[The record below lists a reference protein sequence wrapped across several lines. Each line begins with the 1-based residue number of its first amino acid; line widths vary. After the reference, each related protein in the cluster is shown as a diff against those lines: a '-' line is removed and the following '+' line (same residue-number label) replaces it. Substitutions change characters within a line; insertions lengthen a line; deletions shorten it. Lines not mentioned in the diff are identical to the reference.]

1 MSRFQGK
8 AGWYGL
14 GVQYFDQ
21 NNGSSHFQLFLDN
34 QLIGQWTADEHFP
47 SPKPN
52 AHTSTRHTITGI
64 ALRPGDEIRI
74 VASPD
79 GGEHA
84 MVDYLEIKPEKQ
96 L

>member
-1 MSRFQGK
+1 
-8 AGWYGL
+8 L

-21 NNGSSHFQLFLDN
+21 NNGVSHFQVFVGR
-34 QLIGQWTADEHFP
+34 QLIGQWTADERFP

-52 AHTSTRHTITGI
+52 AHTSTRHTMTGV
-64 ALRPGDEIRI
+64 ALRSGDEIRI
-74 VASPD
+74 VTVPD

-84 MVDYLEIKPEKQ
+84 AIDYIELDPATN